1 MKECGTDKEVL
12 GRRILLAED
21 TDSNYL
27 LVKVILKEYT
37 LVRVNNGL
45 EAVELLRKIPFDLVL
60 MDIRMPIMDGLE
72 ATIRIREYNKQIPI
86 IAFTANAYDSDKIRA
101 MNAGCNDFLSKPVKR
116 EELINLV
123 ISKLG
128 EASIQNSTFLE

>member
-101 MNAGCNDFLSKPVKR
+101 MNAGW
-116 EELINLV
+116 
-123 ISKLG
+123 
-128 EASIQNSTFLE
+128 